1 MTGSTGPGA
10 GSTGSGIGEL
20 AAEVARLSDI
30 AALNR
35 LIDRY
40 LAGLDERL
48 ARSFPEDGRP

>member
-40 LAGLDERL
+40 LASRSSSP
-48 ARSFPEDGRP
+48 AR